1 MYEQI
6 PNQFLSFGKQAIEAS
21 FKAQRL
27 ALENFERVAG
37 LQLKTIED
45 RVGATM
51 AFLGEAAEVRDA
63 DGAKA
68 VWPKG
73 VALIKE
79 SSEQFYSVGQE
90 ALNGS
95 LKASEVIGQLLKSQ
109 LEAANDSVV
118 KAAPAAAKARAK

>member
-6 PNQFLSFGKQAIEAS
+6 PNQILSFSKQALEAS
-21 FKAQRL
+21 FKAQHL

-37 LQLKTIED
+37 LQLKTIEE
-45 RVGATM
+45 RMNATL
-51 AFLGEAAEVRDA
+51 AFFGEASEVRDA

-73 VALIKE
+73 VALVKE

-90 ALNGS
+90 ALNAS
-95 LKASEVIGQLLKSQ
+95 LKASESIGQLVKTQ
-109 LEAANDSVV
+109 LEAVNESVN
-118 KAAPAAAKARAK
+118 KAAPAAKARAAK